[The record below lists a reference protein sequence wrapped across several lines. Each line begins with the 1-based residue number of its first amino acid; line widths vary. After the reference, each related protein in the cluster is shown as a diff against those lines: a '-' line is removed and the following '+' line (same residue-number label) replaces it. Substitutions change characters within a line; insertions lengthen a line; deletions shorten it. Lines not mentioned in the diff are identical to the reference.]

1 VDGYIKY
8 MEDSLMLPKPEGMV
22 AMPNDLK
29 NRNKYRIV
37 FGNIRDIFEY
47 HKK

>member
-1 VDGYIKY
+1 
-8 MEDSLMLPKPEGMV
+8 MEDSLLLEKPEGMV
-22 AMPNDLK
+22 QMPNDLR

-37 FGNIRDIFEY
+37 FVNIRDIYEY